1 MLRLL
6 LSPFRTVLAITV
18 AFLATWIAA
27 WSVTFLAWRDP
38 ASPRIEG
45 AISWWSKSILA
56 GAGVKLTVRGLE
68 HIEPGRSYV
77 VVANHQ
83 GALDIPAH
91 FRALP
96 IPIRFLAKKEL
107 FGVPILGTA
116 LRAIGI
122 VEVDRQA
129 GAAGHAQ
136 INAQSAEVI
145 RRGHSIL
152 VYAEGTRFRDGGV
165 HAFKRGAFSIAIDSG
180 MPILPVTVYGAHLAW
195 PRRRPIIGGLMTV
208 EVSAPIDTTGLT
220 RNDVVALR
228 DQTRNVIERMVK
240 EIAERYGVTGHQS

>member
-1 MLRLL
+1 MLRVL

-18 AFLATWIAA
+18 ALLATWIAA
-27 WSVTFLAWRDP
+27 WSVTVLAWRDP
-38 ASPRIEG
+38 ASPRIERV
-45 AISWWSKSILA
+45 ISWWSKSILA

-68 HIEPGRSYV
+68 HIEQGRSYV

-83 GALDIPAH
+83 AALDIPAH

-129 GAAGHAQ
+129 GAAVHAH
-136 INAQSAEVI
+136 INAQSAEVM

-152 VYAEGTRFRDGGV
+152 VYAEGTRFRDGEV
-165 HAFKRGAFSIAIDSG
+165 HAFKRGAFTIAIESG
-180 MPILPVTVYGAHLAW
+180 MPILPVMVHGGHLAW
-195 PRRRPIIGGLMTV
+195 PRRRPIFGGPMTV

-220 RNDVVALR
+220 RNDVVLLR
-228 DQTRNVIERMVK
+228 DQTRNVIEDMV
-240 EIAERYGVTGHQS
+240 EGITSRNAPGSQS

>member
-6 LSPFRTVLAITV
+6 LSPLRTVLAITV

-96 IPIRFLAKKEL
+96 IPIRFLAKKNSSA
-107 FGVPILGTA
+107 FPSWA
-116 LRAIGI
+116 LRSGQLASWKSTG
-122 VEVDRQA
+122 RQE
-129 GAAGHAQ
+129 Q
-136 INAQSAEVI
+136 P
-145 RRGHSIL
+145 
-152 VYAEGTRFRDGGV
+152 GT
-165 HAFKRGAFSIAIDSG
+165 
-180 MPILPVTVYGAHLAW
+180 
-195 PRRRPIIGGLMTV
+195 
-208 EVSAPIDTTGLT
+208 
-220 RNDVVALR
+220 LR
-228 DQTRNVIERMVK
+228 STPNQRK
-240 EIAERYGVTGHQS
+240 